1 MNDSST
7 GVDQVPPLHYRV
19 WFLVLTR
26 RIYIFEFACRII
38 IITTTFVASSVFF
51 FFLLVDEVVELL
63 VRKWAIER
71 GMASEK
77 A

>member
-38 IITTTFVASSVFF
+38 IITTTFASVFF

>member
-26 RIYIFEFACRII
+26 RIYYIFEFACRII
-38 IITTTFVASSVFF
+38 IITTTLFASVFF